1 MKKFKLFSVII
12 LVPLLFSGCESEE
25 EKEARRIQEQVKV
38 QQELQELK
46 RKEEE
51 EKKQRLIQEK
61 IKFYQE
67 RREQRERRSK
77 EGERAIKEWEEQQK
91 QQTQTNGG

>member
-1 MKKFKLFSVII
+1 MEKLKLFSVII

-38 QQELQELK
+38 QQELQKLK

-61 IKFYQE
+61 IKFH
-67 RREQRERRSK
+67 REWHEQGRK
-77 EGERAIKEWEEQQK
+77 AGERAVKEWEEQKK
-91 QQTQTNGG
+91 QQNQTNGG